1 MNEEAIQ
8 YSYELFKK
16 DGYEGSVEQ
25 YKSLIAE
32 NKDAYNHAYK
42 LFKDDGYE
50 GGESGF
56 KGLVM
61 SPPKEEEASK
71 KATAVSTE
79 SPSDSAQGVGESVTA
94 GSPSVDSEQPQVE
107 GEDPIVQEIE
117 DRKQEPNPEIV
128 ALYEAYKQTGEITIE
143 DEQQV
148 AQKVADQKKGEG
160 RSWYETAGAYV
171 DGWLRTGMPIPIYKY
186 DTEEGLLEKR
196 ELARKST
203 FLESLPNEKRE
214 ELNAYAVNRT
224 LALDK
229 ASQNILAENSIIE
242 EKAKLLLKN
251 MGHLADAIKR
261 TQESGKAVPQEMWED
276 YKQRKNEIEDISV
289 KYNSNVDIIESNN
302 EDIGSFVEELD
313 LLKKNYT
320 GIGYYKDLA
329 RLTTAD
335 MLSGIMEFG
344 VSTAEMLPVA
354 PGVPVQASYPEAEK
368 FISEFREETQRQ
380 RSLIKPQLSIED
392 VEVGKNFGKWLAE
405 QTMVQLPVLT
415 TLAASGGSGAGL
427 GILGVSSAGS
437 KMGELKDYQTD
448 LRTNIEK
455 KKLEIAEMDG
465 DDFIDPEVKANAL
478 KQLTA
483 LENKPSYGKAEIYF
497 AGVGNGLAE
506 ILSEKVSL
514 GILSK
519 GKRVLKSATKSELK
533 MGYKEYIKET
543 ADLIVGGGIDMSK
556 EATSEFGNTLV
567 QNAID
572 ILYLGDEDTHIL
584 DGTQDALASG
594 GAMGAGMSMFPS
606 LIGLGSKA
614 LMSKTASDLMTKN
627 SKKLTTLLDE
637 LEMGRE
643 TLPESTKKI
652 MLDKVNSIIK
662 EQDATL
668 KEAFK
673 RAKER
678 SPEDNAKLIEI
689 DKEANKIMKA
699 VQDIKAGGLTPTMQ
713 ADLLKGLKEK
723 RDKLIEKK
731 LEILEKKPIKKKS
744 DGEAKVEDATET
756 EQDTAEETTTTETDT
771 TTTEEGDGTT
781 VDEGTEGGKTVQGED
796 GKKSSVDGDG
806 KGVQPDSD
814 GDTGGSSTTVEGKK
828 YIHPTTGR
836 EAKNQEELDD
846 MRDSVQERIGELEA
860 QKAQKI
866 NWDKNKERLLRG
878 NKAVLEQIDAFSFE
892 DVDTTTETDTTT
904 TEGTEKQ
911 GGSIKPKQDV
921 SDASKRK
928 KAKAK
933 VDELVKKRAMK
944 VSEVIG
950 IDAEIYKAE
959 STLRYPSRST
969 ASELKDA
976 RERLAELKKNK
987 EKAMA
992 EIESLSSQLSD
1003 IQGGVI
1009 GENGVDG
1016 KSKDKGTDKPEKTAF
1031 EIEKERIEE
1040 EKREQR
1046 RKKDRLAKNKVTPTE
1061 EKRLKE
1067 KAPRV
1072 LPLIA
1077 KLFQRGASL
1086 SALAEVYPKDSP
1098 FYPLIELMAKNKKN
1112 FSEISL
1118 RWNTEK
1124 ETREGADGLY
1134 ARGTKEIALNPRTR
1148 QAEHTIAHEAV
1159 HAVTVNAVSQVLGSE
1174 FKTGQEYLDAVINMI
1189 NLNKDSKNPMERA
1202 VAELGALY
1210 LEVLENSGRMDMAK
1224 KSANARIGRGM
1235 DMYGFTNLYEFIS
1248 EGMSNAKFQDVLNG
1262 MSSDVK
1268 VKADIP
1274 QTMFAKFVKAI
1285 GKILSAQFEG
1295 KTVIKDTAL
1304 YNLIKVSSNI
1314 MKVNEG
1320 LSNLSDKDILKDGKK
1335 ISDVVSRDDSELGRR
1350 ERMQNEIDDMLAQGT
1365 SESAI
1370 INSYETKKER
1380 EIATDILS
1388 RKKKLTKE
1396 EAKAKLDATFD
1407 KAQKE
1412 MYEKKADI
1420 KSWNH
1425 KMRKLALWLF
1435 DRQYVP
1441 KMILKRSGLNL
1452 VRNYMITSKG
1462 ASGYAKFMYDEAY
1475 KKIYQKTVKVGKE
1488 LVVDALSSEDIK
1500 ILDKMI
1506 MVRRIIAIDKN
1517 RAERGMPPVTQTG
1530 FLNGAESKLALEQM
1544 KEELGAEKF
1553 NDMNKRADAYFEAFQ
1568 ELLSAM
1574 EESGLVSKEFADKFF
1589 NVDYQ
1594 PKVYLDFLKTAEQE
1608 MSIIEMGAEES
1619 TSLASEQVRSLEE
1632 GSAGSLI
1639 TDSRYLLSRSMN
1651 ARAKSVAMNNTV
1663 SKLSAEMEAQA
1674 EVVQELKDKDPKDLT
1689 AKEKRTIRYFNELS
1703 KAVKYNPIVGF
1714 TKSGKP
1720 KYKYQ
1725 AGKGSHPQYYYRN
1738 GVRHMLIMEESF
1750 FDAFND
1756 NVKGIWKNSNVKEK
1770 VAIASLS
1777 GLVKTIATGNNP
1789 AFFLTNAPRD
1799 FMFVA
1804 TFSPVYGSVVP
1815 WNLVKIFGGM
1825 IKGIADIEA
1834 KNDSF
1839 RNFVKY
1845 GGMLDFLHKQGEFKG
1860 TSWTRRKLSTKNG
1873 KLLGMFGNRSKNFT
1887 SILGNALS
1895 FKKLQMWSEI
1905 GIRMAVFNQSVQ
1917 NQFKAEGVKNEA
1929 EFLAKLG
1936 EEGATKLQDVYV
1948 NATAEARNTTDF
1960 SQGGIYAKDAD
1971 ALIPYLNAGIQGTRV
1986 AIEQLG
1992 ANGVSGFVQTS
2003 LRMVQSAALLSAI
2016 PMAIGIKMLGWL
2028 GDDELPEEYKGLSAG
2043 ERYLKARK
2051 GVSNYDQ
2058 TNYSIWFTGNFDAD
2072 GEAQYVRVAKPH
2084 FLTPFIAYAEGL
2096 QLSVI
2101 KKSVGDTT
2109 PEDTM
2114 KRVKWAVET
2123 NISPV
2128 ELSLTGILSRNPIL
2142 KASLTYTTGYDFYR
2156 DQDLSYLRGDVKVAT
2171 EGHESKSVE
2180 AFYKTIG
2187 LDYSLSPA
2195 RMKGAVES
2203 VITTPSTS
2211 PFIGLLYGGLDTI
2224 LADEEAKKAM
2234 GNDEARV
2241 FKSLTGRLIKTTSEY
2256 NRRINF
2262 DKDFDKEISKLE
2274 IYDIKN
2280 KAKFK
2285 DLTKKLLRK
2294 EIDSDVLGEELAKL
2308 AKESPFDAKRMAN
2321 IIKSTVKNPNVP
2333 QMVYQ
2338 IKFATAKERALY
2350 LTKIYGGDFL
2360 DTEKEMSKENKK
2372 LWQALFTNKAIN
2384 KETIAEYK
2392 KLIGK

>member
-1 MNEEAIQ
+1 MEDKKEKLYNSLKKQ
-8 YSYELFKK
+8 GLYTKSYEEFSSQFSDEKSQAKLYGALSEKK
-16 DGYEGSVEQ
+16 LYTKSVEDFRSQ
-25 YKSLIAE
+25 
-32 NKDAYNHAYK
+32 
-42 LFKDDGYE
+42 F
-50 GGESGF
+50 F
-56 KGLVM
+56 
-61 SPPKEEEASK
+61 SPPKEEAPK
-71 KATAVSTE
+71 KVSAVSTG
-79 SPSDSAQGVGESVTA
+79 SQSDSAQGVGESGTA
-94 GSPSVDSEQPQVE
+94 ESPNVYSEQPQSQMG
-107 GEDPIVQEIE
+107 GEDPIVQQIE
-117 DRKQEPNPEIV
+117 ARKQEPNPEIV
-128 ALYEAYKQTGEITIE
+128 KLYEDYKQSGQITIE
-143 DEQQV
+143 DKQQV
-148 AQKVADQKKGEG
+148 AKKVADQKVGEG
-160 RSWYETAGAYV
+160 RSWYETAGAYI
-171 DGWLRTGMPIPIYKY
+171 DGWLRTGLPIPLYKY
-186 DTEEGLLEKR
+186 DTEEALLEKR
-196 ELARKST
+196 ELARKSN
-203 FLESLPNEKRE
+203 FLESLPKEKKE
-214 ELNAYAVNRT
+214 EINAYAVNRT
-224 LALDK
+224 LALDR
-229 ASQNILAENSIIE
+229 ASQNILAENAILE
-242 EKAKLLLKN
+242 EKSKLLVKN
-251 MGHLADAIKR
+251 RGHMADAIKR
-261 TQESGKAVPQEMWED
+261 QQESGKAVPVEMWEE
-276 YKQRKNEIEDISV
+276 YAKRKEEIEDISV
-289 KYNSNVDIIESNN
+289 KYNSNVDVIESNN

-313 LLKKNYT
+313 LLKKNYG
-320 GIGYYKDLA
+320 GIGYYNDIA
-329 RLTTAD
+329 RLSTVD
-335 MLSGIMEFG
+335 MFSGIMEFG
-344 VSTAEMLPVA
+344 VSTAEMAQVV
-354 PGVPVQASYPEAEK
+354 PGIPIQASYMGAEK
-368 FISEFREETQRQ
+368 FIADFREETNRQ
-380 RSLIKPQLSIED
+380 RSFMKPLMSIED
-392 VEVGKNFGKWLAE
+392 VKAGKNFGKWLAE

-415 TLAASGGSGAGL
+415 ALAVSGGAGL
-427 GILGVSSAGS
+427 GILGASTAGS

-448 LRTNIEK
+448 LRTKIEK
-455 KKLEIAEMDG
+455 KKLEISQIDSG
-465 DDFIDPEVKANAL
+465 DFIDPEVKANAL
-478 KQLTA
+478 KQLSV
-483 LENKPSYGKAEIYF
+483 LENKPSYGKAEIYL

-506 ILSEKVSL
+506 VLSEKISL

-519 GKRVLKSATKSELK
+519 GKRVLKSAAKSELK

-543 ADLIVGGGIDMSK
+543 VDLIVGGGIDMSK
-556 EATSEFGNTLV
+556 ESTSEFGNTLV

-584 DGTQDALASG
+584 DGTLDSLASG
-594 GAMGAGMSMFPS
+594 WAMSAGMSMFPS
-606 LIGLGSKA
+606 LVGLGSKA
-614 LMSKTASDLMTKN
+614 LMGKTASDLMTKN
-627 SKKLTTLLDE
+627 SAKLTALLDE

-643 TLPESTKKI
+643 TLPESTKKL
-652 MLDKVNSIIK
+652 MLDTVNSIIK
-662 EQDATL
+662 GQDDIL

-678 SPEDNAKLIEI
+678 SPEDNQKLIEI

-713 ADLLKGLKEK
+713 ADLLNDLKEK

-756 EQDTAEETTTTETDT
+756 EQDTAGETATTEQGTAEETTTTETDTAQEGGATETGT

-781 VDEGTEGGKTVQGED
+781 VDEGTEGGETVQGED

-814 GDTGGSSTTVEGKK
+814 GATGDTPGDTTDTDGGLDKETTKTKEKLEKK
-828 YIHPTTGR
+828 
-836 EAKNQEELDD
+836 K
-846 MRDSVQERIGELEA
+846 
-860 QKAQKI
+860 
-866 NWDKNKERLLRG
+866 
-878 NKAVLEQIDAFSFE
+878 E
-892 DVDTTTETDTTT
+892 DVKNNIRDIEN
-904 TEGTEKQ
+904 K
-911 GGSIKPKQDV
+911 
-921 SDASKRK
+921 
-928 KAKAK
+928 
-933 VDELVKKRAMK
+933 L
-944 VSEVIG
+944 SEVNR
-950 IDAEIYKAE
+950 
-959 STLRYPSRST
+959 TLNSSVSKSP
-969 ASELKDA
+969 SELKEA
-976 RERLAELKKNK
+976 RNQKVELEKRKSGAEILLKK
-987 EKAMA
+987 
-992 EIESLSSQLSD
+992 LDSQLSD
-1003 IQGGVI
+1003 IQGDVI

-1016 KSKDKGTDKPEKTAF
+1016 KGRGNGTDKPKKTAY
-1031 EIEKERIEE
+1031 EIEKGRIEE
-1040 EKREQR
+1040 ERREGR
-1046 RKKDRLAKNKVTPTE
+1046 RKNNRLAKNKVTPTE
-1061 EKRLKE
+1061 EKQLKA

-1077 KLFQRGASL
+1077 KLFQRKASL
-1086 SALAEVYPKDSP
+1086 ATLAEVYPKDSP

-1112 FSEISL
+1112 FSQINL
-1118 RWNTEK
+1118 RWNTES
-1124 ETREGADGLY
+1124 ETRKGADGLY
-1134 ARGTKEIALNPRTR
+1134 ARSSQEIALNPGTR
-1148 QAEHTIAHEAV
+1148 QAEHTIAHESV
-1159 HAVTVNAVSQVLGSE
+1159 HAVTVNAVAQVLGSE
-1174 FKTGQEYLDAVINMI
+1174 FKVGQEYLDSVVDMV
-1189 NLNKDSKNPMERA
+1189 NLNKNSKNPIERA

-1224 KSANARIGRGM
+1224 KSANARMGRGM
-1235 DMYGFTNLYEFIS
+1235 DMYGFTNLYEFVA

-1274 QTMFAKFVKAI
+1274 QTMFAKFVEAVS
-1285 GKILSAQFEG
+1285 KILSAQFEG

-1320 LSNLSDKDILKDGKK
+1320 LSSLSDKDILKDGNNTPD
-1335 ISDVVSRDDSELGRR
+1335 ITSRDDSELGRR
-1350 ERMQNEIDDMLAQGT
+1350 ERMQNEIDGMLAQGT
-1365 SESAI
+1365 SESDI
-1370 INSYETKKER
+1370 INSYDTKKER

-1412 MYEKKADI
+1412 MYEKKTDI
-1420 KSWNH
+1420 KSWNYR
-1425 KMRKLALWLF
+1425 MRKLALWFF

-1475 KKIYQKTVKVGKE
+1475 KKIYQKTVEVEGKE
-1488 LVVDALSSEDIK
+1488 LVVDALSSADIK
-1500 ILDKMI
+1500 TLDKII

-1530 FLNGAESKLALEQM
+1530 FLNGAESKLALEKM

-1568 ELLSAM
+1568 GILSAM

-1619 TSLASEQVRSLEE
+1619 SSLASEQVRSLEE

-1651 ARAKSVAMNNTV
+1651 ARAKAVAMNSTV
-1663 SKLSAEMEAQA
+1663 SKLSSEMEAQA
-1674 EVVQELKDKDPKDLT
+1674 DVVQKLKEKDPKDLT
-1689 AKEKRTIRYFNELS
+1689 AKEKRTIKYFNELS
-1703 KAVKYNPIVGF
+1703 RAVKYNPIIGF
-1714 TKSGKP
+1714 TESGKP
-1720 KYKYQ
+1720 KYKYK

-1815 WNLVKIFGGM
+1815 WNLIKVFGGM
-1825 IKGIADIEA
+1825 IKGIVDIES
-1834 KNDSF
+1834 KNDSY

-1860 TSWTRRKLSTKNG
+1860 TSWTRRKLSTKDG
-1873 KLLGMFGNRSKNFT
+1873 KLLGVFGNRSKNFT
-1887 SILGNALS
+1887 SILGNTLS

-1992 ANGVSGFVQTS
+1992 ANGASGFVQTS

-2058 TNYSIWFTGNFDAD
+2058 TNYSIWFTGSFDSD

-2096 QLSVI
+2096 QLNVI
-2101 KKSVGDTT
+2101 KKSVGDAT
-2109 PEDTM
+2109 PDDVM
-2114 KRVKWAVET
+2114 KRVKWSVEN
-2123 NISPV
+2123 NISPI
-2128 ELSLTGILSRNPIL
+2128 ELSVTGILSRNPIL
-2142 KASLTYTTGYDFYR
+2142 KSSLTYTTGYDFYR
-2156 DQDLSYLRGDVKVAT
+2156 DQDLSYLRGDVKVET

-2187 LDYSLSPA
+2187 LEYSISPA

-2203 VITTPSTS
+2203 IITTPSTS

-2274 IYDIKN
+2274 IYDINN

-2294 EIDSDVLGEELAKL
+2294 EIDSDVLSEELVKL

-2321 IIKSTVKNPNVP
+2321 IIQSTVKNPNVP

-2360 DTEKEMSKENKK
+2360 DVEKEMSKENKE

-2384 KETIAEYK
+2384 KETIVEYK

>member
-16 DGYEGSVEQ
+16 DGYEGSVDQ
-25 YKSLIAE
+25 YKSLITE

-56 KGLVM
+56 KGLVV
-61 SPPKEEEASK
+61 SPPKEGASK

-94 GSPSVDSEQPQVE
+94 GSPSVDSEQPQPQVE

-117 DRKQEPNPEIV
+117 ARKQEPNPEIV
-128 ALYEAYKQTGEITIE
+128 ALYDSYKQTGEITIE

-160 RSWYETAGAYV
+160 RGWYETAGAYV
-171 DGWLRTGMPIPIYKY
+171 DGWLRTGMPIPLYKY

-242 EKAKLLLKN
+242 EKAKLLVKN
-251 MGHLADAIKR
+251 IGHLADAIKR

-289 KYNSNVDIIESNN
+289 KYNGNVDVIESNN

-313 LLKKNYT
+313 LLKKNYN

-354 PGVPVQASYPEAEK
+354 PGIPVQVSYPEAEK
-368 FISEFREETQRQ
+368 FVAEFREETQRQ

-415 TLAASGGSGAGL
+415 TLAASGGSGVGL
-427 GILGVSSAGS
+427 GILGTSSAGS
-437 KMGELKDYQTD
+437 KVGELKDYQTD
-448 LRTNIEK
+448 LRAKIER
-455 KKLEIAEMDG
+455 KKLEIAGMDG

-478 KQLTA
+478 KQLTV
-483 LENKPSYGKAEIYF
+483 LENKPTYGKIEIYL

-506 ILSEKVSL
+506 VLSEKISL

-543 ADLIVGGGIDMSK
+543 ADLIVGGGIDMGK

-584 DGTQDALASG
+584 DGTLDALASG

-614 LMSKTASDLMTKN
+614 LMGKDASDLMTKN
-627 SKKLTTLLDE
+627 SAKLTTLLDE

-652 MLDKVNSIIK
+652 MLDKVNSIIE

-713 ADLLKGLKEK
+713 ADLLNDLKEK

-731 LEILEKKPIKKKS
+731 LEILEKKPIKKEKT
-744 DGEAKVEDATET
+744 DGEAKLEDATET
-756 EQDTAEETTTTETDT
+756 EQDTAEKTTTTETDT

-781 VDEGTEGGKTVQGED
+781 TDEGTEGGETVQGED

-814 GDTGGSSTTVEGKK
+814 GDTGETSEDTTDTDGGLDEGATKAKEKLGKKKEDVKNNIRDIEGK
-828 YIHPTTGR
+828 
-836 EAKNQEELDD
+836 L
-846 MRDSVQERIGELEA
+846 
-860 QKAQKI
+860 
-866 NWDKNKERLLRG
+866 
-878 NKAVLEQIDAFSFE
+878 
-892 DVDTTTETDTTT
+892 
-904 TEGTEKQ
+904 
-911 GGSIKPKQDV
+911 
-921 SDASKRK
+921 
-928 KAKAK
+928 
-933 VDELVKKRAMK
+933 
-944 VSEVIG
+944 SEVNR
-950 IDAEIYKAE
+950 
-959 STLRYPSRST
+959 TLTYSMSKSP
-969 ASELKDA
+969 SELKEA
-976 RERLAELKKNK
+976 REQKVQLEKRKRGAEILLKK
-987 EKAMA
+987 
-992 EIESLSSQLSD
+992 LDSQLSD
-1003 IQGGVI
+1003 IQGDVI

-1016 KSKDKGTDKPEKTAF
+1016 KAKDNGTDKPKKTAY
-1031 EIEKERIEE
+1031 EIEVERIEE
-1040 EKREQR
+1040 EKREKR
-1046 RKKDRLAKNKVTPTE
+1046 RKKNRLAKNKVTPTQ
-1061 EKRLKE
+1061 EKQLRA

-1077 KLFQRGASL
+1077 KLFQGKASL
-1086 SALAEVYPKDSP
+1086 ITLSEVYPKDSP
-1098 FYPLIELMAKNKKN
+1098 FYPLIDLMAKNKKN
-1112 FSEISL
+1112 FNQISL
-1118 RWNTEK
+1118 RWNTES

-1134 ARGTKEIALNPRTR
+1134 ARGSQEIALNPGTR
-1148 QAEHTIAHEAV
+1148 QAEHTIAHESV
-1159 HAVTVNAVSQVLGSE
+1159 HAVTVNAVAQVLGSE
-1174 FKTGQEYLDAVINMI
+1174 SKAGQEYLDAVMDMV
-1189 NLNKDSKNPMERA
+1189 NLNKNSKNPIERA

-1224 KSANARIGRGM
+1224 KSANARLGRGM
-1235 DMYGFTNLYEFIS
+1235 DMYGFTNLYEFVA
-1248 EGMSNAKFQDVLNG
+1248 EGMSNAKFQDFLNG

-1268 VKADIP
+1268 IKSDIP
-1274 QTMFAKFVKAI
+1274 KTMFTKFVKAVES
-1285 GKILSAQFEG
+1285 ILSAMFEG

-1304 YNLIKVSSNI
+1304 YNLIRVSSNI

-1335 ISDVVSRDDSELGRR
+1335 ISDIVSRDDSELGRR
-1350 ERMQNEIDDMLAQGT
+1350 ERMQNEIDDMLAQGA

-1370 INSYETKKER
+1370 INSYDTKKEK

-1388 RKKKLTKE
+1388 RRKKLTKE

-1412 MYEKKADI
+1412 MYEKKTDI
-1420 KSWNH
+1420 KSWNNR
-1425 KMRKLALWLF
+1425 MRKLALWFF

-1488 LVVDALSSEDIK
+1488 LVVDALSSADIK
-1500 ILDKMI
+1500 TLDKMI

-1544 KEELGAEKF
+1544 KVELGAEKF
-1553 NDMNKRADAYFEAFQ
+1553 NNMNKRADAYFEAFQ
-1568 ELLSAM
+1568 DLLSAM

-1619 TSLASEQVRSLEE
+1619 SSLASEQVRSLEE

-1663 SKLSAEMEAQA
+1663 SKLSTEMEAQA
-1674 EVVQELKDKDPKDLT
+1674 EVVQELKDKNPKDLT
-1689 AKEKRTIRYFNELS
+1689 AKEKRTIKYFNELS
-1703 KAVKYNPIVGF
+1703 KAVKYNPIVSF

-1720 KYKYQ
+1720 KYKYK
-1725 AGKGSHPQYYYRN
+1725 AGKNSHPQYYYRN

-1777 GLVKTIATGNNP
+1777 GLIKTIATGNNP

-1815 WNLVKIFGGM
+1815 WNLIKVFGGM
-1825 IKGIADIEA
+1825 VKGIVDIET
-1834 KNDSF
+1834 KNNSF

-1905 GIRMAVFNQSVQ
+1905 GVRMAVFNQSVQ
-1917 NQFKAEGVKNEA
+1917 NQFKAEGVKNET

-1992 ANGVSGFVQTS
+1992 ANGASGFVQTS
-2003 LRMVQSAALLSAI
+2003 LRIVQSAALLSAI

-2028 GDDELPEEYKGLSAG
+2028 GDDELPEEYRGLSAG

-2051 GVSNYDQ
+2051 GVSKYDQ
-2058 TNYSIWFTGNFDAD
+2058 TNYSIWFTGSFDAD

-2084 FLTPFIAYAEGL
+2084 FLTPFIAYSEGL
-2096 QLSVI
+2096 QLNVI
-2101 KKSVGDTT
+2101 KKSVGDIT
-2109 PEDTM
+2109 PDDTM
-2114 KRVKWAVET
+2114 ERVKWSVET
-2123 NISPV
+2123 NISPA
-2128 ELSLTGILSRNPIL
+2128 ELSVTGILSRNPIL

-2187 LDYSLSPA
+2187 LHYSISPA

-2203 VITTPSTS
+2203 IITTPSTS
-2211 PFIGLLYGGLDTI
+2211 PFIGLLYGGLDAI
-2224 LADEEAKKAM
+2224 LADEEAKQAM

-2294 EIDSDVLGEELAKL
+2294 EIDSDVLGEELVKL

-2321 IIKSTVKNPNVP
+2321 IIESTVKNPNVP

-2350 LTKIYGGDFL
+2350 LTKIFGGDFL
-2360 DTEKEMSKENKK
+2360 DAEKEMNKDNKK

-2384 KETIAEYK
+2384 KETIVEYN